1 MSSATPGVEGVQSTT
16 VAKLR
21 PVAPVEQKSAVWRGH
36 VCSRHMPPFLLFA
49 NVSGFYGYLL
59 PFDLALS
66 TSTLVEL
73 VAWIAVLHAGP
84 LGEDSLDRARAEV

>member
-1 MSSATPGVEGVQSTT
+1 
-16 VAKLR
+16 
-21 PVAPVEQKSAVWRGH
+21 
-36 VCSRHMPPFLLFA
+36 MPPFLLFA